1 MKKITSILGSVLLA
15 SVTLVPVATVLAEES
30 TSTVGTTTVATS
42 TVATTSKPIKVE
54 RRDGRGYMPP
64 AFSSSS
70 LNRPADWKDLKK
82 ASSTATSTV
91 KHEDKNK
98 KDEKKNNRYGDK
110 FKIDVASTT
119 QKLLDIANKLGAL
132 GTEIKAIVAGQA
144 SSSDVVAAAI
154 NKEEVRGGFAK
165 FLFGADLKN
174 LGAVI
179 SQVSVMQAR
188 INQLDNKISKMAS
201 STDKTALIAN
211 VQTLK
216 DQVAT
221 LEKYVKDNIN
231 SFSLFGWLTKK
242 SK

>member
-1 MKKITSILGSVLLA
+1 MKNQIKSILGSVLLA
-15 SVTLVPVATVLAEES
+15 SFTLAPVTAVLANENEDAS
-30 TSTVGTTTVATS
+30 SSGPATS
-42 TVATTSKPIKVE
+42 TKVVKVLRE
-54 RRDGRGYMPP
+54 GDRGYMPP
-64 AFSSSS
+64 VFSSSS
-70 LNRPADWKDLKK
+70 LNRSADWKDLKK
-82 ASSTATSTV
+82 ASSTATSTI

-110 FKIDVASTT
+110 FKVDVASTT
-119 QKLLDIANKLGAL
+119 QKLLDIANKLGAI
-132 GTEIKAIVAGQA
+132 GTQIKAIVAGQA
-144 SSSDVVAAAI
+144 SSTDVVAQAI
-154 NKEEVRGGFAK
+154 NKEDGRGFFHK

-201 STDKTALIAN
+201 STDKTALITN